1 VLPHR
6 LIDLWD
12 EKNSMMAMMRTTSFP
27 ASIIAQLLLD
37 GTISPRGV
45 FTAEEI
51 VPAEPL
57 IAELKKRIVNIETLL
72 S

>member
-1 VLPHR
+1 
-6 LIDLWD
+6 
-12 EKNSMMAMMRTTSFP
+12 MMRTTSFP

-37 GTISPRGV
+37 RTISPRGI

-51 VPAEPL
+51 VPAKPL